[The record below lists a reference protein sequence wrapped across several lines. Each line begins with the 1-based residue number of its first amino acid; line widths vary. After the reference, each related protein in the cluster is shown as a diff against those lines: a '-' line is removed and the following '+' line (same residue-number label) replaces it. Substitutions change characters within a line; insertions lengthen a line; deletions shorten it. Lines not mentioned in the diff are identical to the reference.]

1 MSTVEVITAPT
12 DWAAVIAAAVTG
24 VAAIAGIAGTAWQAS
39 SARKD
44 AAKAREEASR
54 ELDANMKLSADN
66 LDKSIRAAADNLDK
80 SAAAEDRRAEQAQK
94 VRIYGAFQ
102 GAVDD
107 IIAVA
112 GRTKQQEGEFSNA
125 HSTMLKASAEVG
137 LVGPKDIGDLAER
150 ITRYVSDSIG
160 PLGVRANVDPQHT
173 IERHRKELTAKMRA
187 DLETY
192 RTRPAPVAAG
202 QASEPAPA

>member
-1 MSTVEVITAPT
+1 VSTVQVITAPT
-12 DWAAVIAAAVTG
+12 DWAAVVAAAVTG

-44 AAKAREEASR
+44 AVKAREIASR
-54 ELDANMKLSADN
+54 ELDANTKAAADN
-66 LDKSIRAAADNLDK
+66 LNKSIRAAADNLDK
-80 SAAAEDRRAEQAQK
+80 STVAENRRAEQAQK
-94 VRIYGAFQ
+94 VRIYASFQ

-112 GRTKQQEGEFSNA
+112 SRTKQQEGEFSNA
-125 HSTMLKASAEVG
+125 HSVMLKASAEVG
-137 LVGPKDIGDLAER
+137 LIAPKDIGDLAER
-150 ITRYVSDSIG
+150 ITRSVSDSIG

-173 IERHRKELTAKMRA
+173 IERHRKDLTIKMRA

-192 RTRPAPVAAG
+192 RTRPAPAVAG
-202 QASEPAPA
+202 QAAEAAPA